1 MAAGRSVHS
10 SAESPLLEGYP
21 EILLDVC
28 RTGRRLTRRER
39 DTRRRLGGV
48 AAAGHVPLGVV
59 VDLYLTATRRA
70 WADLPV
76 PPTRAHEVAGAVL
89 GAANEAI
96 VALARGYD
104 EAQRTAIRAEEAAR
118 REFVDDLLRGGEPGR
133 LAERAGRFGLVLT
146 APHVV
151 AVVRDAEP
159 FEVSDERTRRVA
171 DTLRSR
177 LGDAL
182 VATKEGLLV
191 CVVPG
196 GDDTVVADRMREALG
211 HDRPGSVG
219 VGRPYPGPSGVA
231 RSYDDARTALDL
243 AERLGLP
250 AGQVLGADLL
260 VYQVLVRDRAAMV
273 DLVATVL
280 EPLRTARGGARPLL
294 DTLTAYFAAGSAAA
308 AARALHLSV
317 RALTYRLSR
326 VQRLTGYDPMA
337 PAQRYTLET
346 AVLGARMLGWP
357 TVDLPP
363 RA

>member
-1 MAAGRSVHS
+1 MSAHS
-10 SAESPLLEGYP
+10 ALLDGYP
-21 EILLDVC
+21 EILDDVC

-39 DTRRRLGGV
+39 DARRRLGV
-48 AAAGHVPLGVV
+48 AAAADNVPLGTV

-70 WADLPV
+70 WADLTV
-76 PPTRAHEVAGAVL
+76 PPARAHEVAGAVL
-89 GAANEAI
+89 DAANDAI
-96 VALARGYD
+96 VALTKGYD

-118 REFVDDLLRGGEPGR
+118 REFVDDLLLGGDPGR

-151 AVVRDAEP
+151 AVVRGEQP
-159 FEVSDERTRRVA
+159 FGDTDERTRRA
-171 DTLRSR
+171 AELARSR
-177 LGDAL
+177 LGSAL

-191 CVVPG
+191 CVVPS
-196 GDDTVVADRMREALG
+196 GDDAAVADRMREAMG
-211 HDRPGSVG
+211 HDRPGTVG
-219 VGRPYPGPSGVA
+219 VGRPYPGPGGVA

-243 AERLGLP
+243 ARRLGLP

-260 VYQVLVRDRAAMV
+260 VYQVLGRDRAAMV

-280 EPLRTARGGARPLL
+280 EPLRGARGGAQPLL
-294 DTLTAYFAAGSAAA
+294 DTLTAYFTAGSAAA

-317 RALTYRLSR
+317 RAFTYRLAR
-326 VQRLTGYDPMA
+326 VQQLTGYDPVA

-357 TVDLPP
+357 ANDLPP
-363 RA
+363 RG